1 MIQDATPAPDPG
13 PTDTDLP
20 DAAPL
25 SAMIE
30 QEVLRAGLDR
40 VLRAVRRHL
49 GMDVAFISRFR
60 ASDRVFEHVDADRAA
75 PICAGQSLSLQE
87 GYCRGVVNGELPQC
101 IPDTA
106 RLAATRAIPATAAVP
121 IGAHLSVPILLE
133 SGAVYGTL
141 CCFSYQ
147 PNSALSE
154 RDMALMRA
162 FADVLAAR
170 IDEALATGER
180 NRCVHEE
187 ICRALDRGA
196 PRMVFQPIY
205 RVGGR
210 RAGVTGVEAL
220 ARFDMEPFRGPDRW
234 FESAERVGL
243 RHELELA
250 AIAHALPALEALPPS
265 LFLAVNV
272 SPGLILSGRLAAALA
287 AWEGT
292 RLMLEVTEHATITDY
307 AALGAA
313 LAPLRARGVRLAVDD
328 AGAGFASMR
337 HILNLEPDLIKLD
350 ISLTR
355 GIDGDTRRRA
365 LARGLVAFAH
375 DIGCAIAAEGVET
388 PAELDTLR
396 GLGVDEA
403 QGYLLDPP
411 LGLDEVLRRRPAA
424 SAA

>member
-1 MIQDATPAPDPG
+1 MTGRAMPAPGAHLVED
-13 PTDTDLP
+13 
-20 DAAPL
+20 APL
-25 SAMIE
+25 GAMIE

-49 GMDVAFISRFR
+49 GMDVAFIARFGDT
-60 ASDRVFEHVDADRAA
+60 DRVFEYVDADGAA
-75 PICAGQSLSLQE
+75 PIAAGQSLSLQE
-87 GYCRGVVNGELPQC
+87 GYCQKVVSGELPQC

-106 RLAATRAIPATAAVP
+106 VLPATREIPATVAVP
-121 IGAHLSVPILLE
+121 IGAHMSVPISLE

-141 CCFSYQ
+141 CCFSYV
-147 PNSALSE
+147 PNPDLTA
-154 RDMALMRA
+154 RDMRLMHA

-170 IDEALATGER
+170 IDEALAAGAR
-180 NRCVHEE
+180 SRGLHEE
-187 ICRALDRGA
+187 IRRALEGGA

-205 RVGGR
+205 RVGGGR
-210 RAGVTGVEAL
+210 PGVTGVEAL
-220 ARFDMEPFRGPDRW
+220 ARFDGEPLRGPDRW
-234 FESAERVGL
+234 FETAEAVGL

-250 AIAHALPALEALPPS
+250 AIAHALPALERLPRA
-265 LFLAVNV
+265 LFLALNV
-272 SPGLILSGRLAAALA
+272 SPCLILSGRLGPALA
-287 AWEGT
+287 GVPGE
-292 RLMLEVTEHATITDY
+292 RLMLEVTEHATIADY
-307 AALGAA
+307 AALETA
-313 LAPLRARGVRLAVDD
+313 LCPLRARGIRLAVDD

-337 HILNLEPDLIKLD
+337 HILNLAPDMIKLD

-355 GIDGDTRRRA
+355 GIDGDARRRA